1 MKILLF
7 YTSHRQVE
15 EYKYSSKF
23 LKRLKLNKLCDLYI
37 HCNNSLISTDIFKY
51 YQEFDQKNKQ
61 IHITSVNHGYMKGAI
76 NVISESIDSGIFN
89 SYDYVIAIQPDVFI
103 TDDTYLLEVLYKN
116 LTNDIVFFITKSL
129 PNDERFFST
138 DFYIFKPKLLTK
150 NILIDE
156 LNTFT
161 EYPEYYDI
169 KNSYNKENVENIDR
183 DRKSTMNL
191 SKRSGDKELFS
202 GTIVKENTMNLSK
215 DLSVDKELFSG
226 E

>member
-1 MKILLF
+1 
-7 YTSHRQVE
+7 
-15 EYKYSSKF
+15 
-23 LKRLKLNKLCDLYI
+23 
-37 HCNNSLISTDIFKY
+37 
-51 YQEFDQKNKQ
+51 
-61 IHITSVNHGYMKGAI
+61 MKGAI

-161 EYPEYYDI
+161 EYPEYYLCRMIEKHNI
-169 KNSYNKENVENIDR
+169 KYKFIKRYDNDNWQPRRIDDHLKLYHEHDLSLVETLITKMNTEDAKAKAKANPIYKEIFTNFLNS
-183 DRKSTMNL
+183 SL
-191 SKRSGDKELFS
+191 SKTSIL
-202 GTIVKENTMNLSK
+202 LA
-215 DLSVDKELFSG
+215 
-226 E
+226 